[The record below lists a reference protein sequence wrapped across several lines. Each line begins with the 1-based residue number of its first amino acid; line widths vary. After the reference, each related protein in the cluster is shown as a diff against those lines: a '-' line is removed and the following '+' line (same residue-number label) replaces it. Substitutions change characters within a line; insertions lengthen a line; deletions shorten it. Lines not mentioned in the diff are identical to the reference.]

1 MRILLIEDDTMI
13 ADAVA
18 GSLKDSGYAVDW
30 INNGRTAVTAFG
42 SQSYD
47 LILLDL
53 GLPGCDGLQ
62 ILAELRAAG
71 CSVPIL
77 IVTARDDLH
86 SRLGGLDGGADD
98 YIVKPFDMAELQ
110 ARMRAVLRRHN
121 GQSQALPSNG
131 LLTLDPATH
140 RVQVAGQEGDIMLSN
155 KEFAVLQALLMRPG
169 MILSRTDLEDKIYGW
184 GEEVESNAV
193 DFLIHALRKKLG
205 KEHIQNVRGAGWLVP
220 KGDEAV

>member
-1 MRILLIEDDTMI
+1 M
-13 ADAVA
+13 
-18 GSLKDSGYAVDW
+18 
-30 INNGRTAVTAFG
+30 
-42 SQSYD
+42 
-47 LILLDL
+47 
-53 GLPGCDGLQ
+53 Q

-140 RVQVAGQEGDIMLSN
+140 RVQVVGQEGDIMLSN